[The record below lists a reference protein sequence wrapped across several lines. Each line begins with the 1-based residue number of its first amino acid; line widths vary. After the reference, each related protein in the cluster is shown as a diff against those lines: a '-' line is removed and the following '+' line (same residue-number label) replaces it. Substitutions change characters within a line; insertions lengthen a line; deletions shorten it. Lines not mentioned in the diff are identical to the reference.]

1 SVTFT
6 PPEAILSLSK
16 FSNKDN
22 YGDEDEFII
31 YTLAIE
37 NKGIGNIIDI
47 QVTDLISSLKGKNG
61 NSLFTD
67 WQITVKETGV
77 IANEHI
83 PVKDNEDINNI
94 LNLRS
99 DAQNKVVYTIT
110 GKINKGIDDTI
121 TNTFIA
127 KNPLTGKIDTA
138 SVTNYIKKIPDN
150 EGELKV
156 IKRALKRDIKIG
168 EAVEYEITVENN
180 NESRFINVVLK
191 DLIPPGFKYIKG
203 TTELVESGADGI
215 LNTNDDLTSIS
226 EPVLGNG
233 LNFPSITMEPFTKFR
248 VRYLLKPSIGVT
260 FGKYKNQAYMTLNGN
275 KISNT
280 ATATVSIIGDSL
292 LDTASIIG
300 KVFFDENGDGYQND
314 GEKGIPGVRL
324 ITPTGVIA
332 ITDRFGRYHVPDE

>member
-1 SVTFT
+1 M
-6 PPEAILSLSK
+6 SK
-16 FSNKDN
+16 TSDKDS
-22 YGDEDEFII
+22 YGDEDEFVI
-31 YTLAIE
+31 YTLSIE
-37 NKGIGNIIDI
+37 NKGIGNVNGIE
-47 QVTDLISSLKGKNG
+47 VSDLISSLKGKNG
-61 NSLFTD
+61 NPLFTD
-67 WQITVKETGV
+67 WTVTVKENGT
-77 IANEHI
+77 IANESI
-83 PVKDNEDINNI
+83 LVKDNQDINNS

-99 DAQNKVVYTIT
+99 DGQNKIVYTIT

-121 TNTFIA
+121 TNIFTA

-156 IKRALKRDIKIG
+156 IKRALKKDIKIG
-168 EAVEYEITVENN
+168 EAVEYEVIVENN

-191 DLIPPGFKYIKG
+191 DLIPPGFKYVKG
-203 TTELVESGADGI
+203 TTELVESGSDGI
-215 LNTNDDLTSIS
+215 LNTSDDLVSIS

-300 KVFFDENGDGYQND
+300 KVFFDENGDGYQNE
-314 GEKGIPGVRL
+314 GEKGIP
-324 ITPTGVIA
+324 
-332 ITDRFGRYHVPDE
+332 E